1 MQYLVELHQIV
12 DANNHHGLFYSV
24 VTSLSWH
31 SEHLE
36 RSLSLES
43 LLQTIALI
51 ISWIGDKV
59 FKHTKFSKGTEGAQL
74 FLYRNHC
81 RSGITKP

>member
-1 MQYLVELHQIV
+1 MELHEIV

-36 RSLSLES
+36 RLLSLES

-51 ISWIGDKV
+51 ISWIGDK
-59 FKHTKFSKGTEGAQL
+59 HTKFSILNLSILNLVKVQKGHSYFHIETIAEVV
-74 FLYRNHC
+74 
-81 RSGITKP
+81 